1 MSKVLEGIRVLDF
14 GRYIAGPFCATLLAD
29 LGADVIRIERVQ
41 GSEDRYLSP
50 VTPQGDGALFMQTGR
65 NKRGM
70 TLNPMHPEGREIVRR
85 LVATADVVVAN
96 LPPDT
101 LQAMG
106 LDYASLKEIK
116 PDIILTLISAFGS
129 GGPYSTRVGFDGLGQ
144 AMSGA
149 MYMSGTPEQPTKS
162 YAPFVDYGTASLAAF
177 GTLAAL
183 LERQKSGQGQVVEGA
198 LFNTALTL
206 TNGTVIEQDAL
217 QVNRTATLNR
227 SQTSAPADTFRTR
240 DGWVL
245 VQSVGGPLFERW
257 AGLMGEPHWL
267 QDPRFRDDISRG
279 NHGAEISARL
289 ARWCAER
296 TTAQVLEEMEA
307 ARLPAGPVMSPQDVL
322 DDPHVAAA
330 GLLQR
335 VDYPGLRRP
344 APVMRPPVT
353 LSRTPATI
361 ERRAPTLGEHTDSIL
376 ASLGYSDTQIAA
388 LHSARIV

>member
-106 LDYASLKEIK
+106 LDYASLKEVK

-149 MYMSGTPEQPTKS
+149 MYMSGTPEQPAKS

-307 ARLPAGPVMSPQDVL
+307 ARVPAGPVMSPQDVL